1 MRKIVFII
9 CSFIALC
16 MISCNKPKNEQQ
28 NENHQDT
35 IYLMD
40 TIYEEHIDTVYQ
52 SNNISQYNSDYDEYP
67 YE

>member
-40 TIYEEHIDTVYQ
+40 TIYEEHIDTVY
-52 SNNISQYNSDYDEYP
+52 
-67 YE
+67 